1 LDYEV
6 KPGEIHIYYDRAT
19 GIICRYARIIHGK
32 GGLVLRKKCVALAV
46 IAVNAILALLP
57 QAHAASDSGGILS
70 RQMATAL
77 IRENATA
84 IWDARENIRFA
95 KKAYETQA
103 LRSESIDTK
112 KTTFYNPFTK
122 EDENYYYDATTQM
135 QLRLAKEFIPAQ
147 LKYVWEV
154 RQKALAVTGNA
165 MANAADNL
173 YIGLYSAYQNKILAE
188 KSLELANRLFEREEV
203 RYNNGL
209 ITALDLEGARLDV
222 QTHENAIIKANRDY
236 ENIHRQFNRLA
247 GLELNY
253 RYDLVG
259 TPWVSHNKILIT
271 EEQAVSSAL
280 KNRMEIWDLDQQI
293 RLTLTKLTIY
303 QHENVNKYDPQTK
316 EDYEKALDEM
326 EDLKLKLAE
335 QKYSIEKE
343 IRQAYQDLKTSYL
356 DLEIAKLEFAKQK
369 NQLETVS
376 KQYHQGLVPISVVEQ
391 LENAVNQLEYAVN
404 MSMITTLIKQDQ
416 FSRAISVGPGY

>member
-1 LDYEV
+1 
-6 KPGEIHIYYDRAT
+6 
-19 GIICRYARIIHGK
+19 
-32 GGLVLRKKCVALAV
+32 
-46 IAVNAILALLP
+46 
-57 QAHAASDSGGILS
+57 
-70 RQMATAL
+70 MATAL

-303 QHENVNKYDPQTK
+303 QHENVNKYDPKTK